1 MDYRKVGEIIGEL
14 RECIKMADVL
24 KGKFKDDW
32 YWEPK
37 AVWLKETLKDVVLDL
52 EEM

>member
-1 MDYRKVGEIIGEL
+1 MDYQKISDIVEDL

-24 KGKFKDDW
+24 KGRFKDDW
-32 YWEPK
+32 YFEPK
-37 AVWLKETLKDVVLDL
+37 IVWLKETIKDVVRDL